1 VERLHYAGIDTI
13 GAWSDSDVVETR
25 KTPYT
30 AIIHYSYA
38 SAAPKL
44 PDPFDPM
51 TRAELREAIREYPV
65 AFGDDPWCIGA
76 FVNNELHWK
85 NDAPLLVKEVLDFTE
100 KPTAAKAVFRD
111 WLKAKY
117 SDVAALNTAWQTD
130 FSSWD
135 DLLGRVEPKDLAK
148 ADKGDCSALATL
160 FAEAYFRMVDEELT
174 EVAPHIL
181 YFGSRFNAAS
191 TEVID
196 AAAKYVDVISTNFY
210 GFVPDVGSYARPGKP
225 VLISEY
231 HFANV
236 GGSNLGSGLRSAQ
249 DSVQQARLVE
259 HFIRDAVKHP
269 SIVGAHWFQW
279 RDQNVGGRYDG
290 ENYDVGYYDVVDLPK
305 EDLIRASRN
314 VSDTLY
320 QDLNQ

>member
-1 VERLHYAGIDTI
+1 
-13 GAWSDSDVVETR
+13 
-25 KTPYT
+25 
-30 AIIHYSYA
+30 
-38 SAAPKL
+38 
-44 PDPFDPM
+44 
-51 TRAELREAIREYPV
+51 
-65 AFGDDPWCIGA
+65 
-76 FVNNELHWK
+76 
-85 NDAPLLVKEVLDFTE
+85 LVKKVD
-100 KPTAAKAVFRD
+100 A
-111 WLKAKY
+111 
-117 SDVAALNTAWQTD
+117 
-130 FSSWD
+130 
-135 DLLGRVEPKDLAK
+135 KDLAK

-160 FAEAYFRMVDEELT
+160 FAEAYFRMVDEELA
-174 EVAPHIL
+174 EAAPHIL

-191 TEVID
+191 TEVTD

-210 GFVPDVGSYARPGKP
+210 GYVPDVGAYARPGKP

-236 GGSNLGSGLRSAQ
+236 GGCNLGSGLRSAQ
-249 DSVQQARLVE
+249 DSVQQARLLE

-305 EDLIRASRN
+305 EDLIRTSRK

-320 QDLNQ
+320 QDLNP